1 MRTPLLL
8 AGLLAIA
15 PVLAAEF
22 TGPDYSGVY
31 DCTGNDAHEGAYTG
45 TVTIEN
51 IPTQSTGE
59 YGAYRFQ
66 LEVPDY
72 GVYEGQAAARGE
84 HMGIF
89 FALTDP
95 TTRDYGTGTAT
106 FSKNAEGK
114 WTFHKFYYEPEYKGG
129 NHGTEDCV
137 QR

>member
-1 MRTPLLL
+1 LRTALLF
-8 AGLLAIA
+8 AGLLATTPA
-15 PVLAAEF
+15 LAAEF

-45 TVTIEN
+45 TVTIELV
-51 IPTQSTGE
+51 PTQSVGE

-72 GVYEGQAAARGE
+72 GVYEGQAASRGE

-95 TTRDYGTGTAT
+95 TTHDYGTGTAT
-106 FSKNAEGK
+106 FSKNTDGK